1 MLSEIEISIKM
12 YEIFWR
18 DNKFNAIE
26 FGFVKEAYI
35 DCCALLNVK
44 HISKMDINVD
54 RILDVLSNLFCANNY
69 VKFKWAMEENVYIV
83 DRKNQ

>member
-54 RILDVLSNLFCANNY
+54 RILDVLSNLVSAIILHQIQ
-69 VKFKWAMEENVYIV
+69 MSEEDNVHIV
-83 DRKNQ
+83 DRKN